1 MPTNTEIETEYKKFN
16 EQRRKDG
23 KKEISFKNWYKRRYR
38 TEPPHFV
45 DKLFSKDTLDVG
57 EYLQSVLGREPY
69 VNNAKRR
76 WRFLWSFSKFVFE
89 KKEVNFVTVV
99 RWFARNGEVMKPRTI
114 KESYI
119 EYLETLG
126 VIEWN
131 ENTKIVKWRGEVPEF
146 D

>member
-1 MPTNTEIETEYKKFN
+1 MLSKEELEAEYKKFN
-16 EQRRKDG
+16 EQLEKQG
-23 KKEISFKNWYKRRYR
+23 KPPLSFEEWYKKRFN
-38 TEPPHFV
+38 TEPPHFIDQLYKENNV
-45 DKLFSKDTLDVG
+45 NPDQ
-57 EYLQSVLGREPY
+57 YLKKVLGDEPY

-76 WRFLWSFSKFVFE
+76 WRFLWTFCKFVFE

-126 VIEWN
+126 IVEWN
-131 ENTKIVKWRGEVPEF
+131 ENLKLVKWKGEVPEF

>member
-1 MPTNTEIETEYKKFN
+1 MKT
-16 EQRRKDG
+16 
-23 KKEISFKNWYKRRYR
+23 
-38 TEPPHFV
+38 
-45 DKLFSKDTLDVG
+45 
-57 EYLQSVLGREPY
+57 VLGREPY

-76 WRFLWSFSKFVFE
+76 WRFLLSFSKFVYE
-89 KKEVNFVTVV
+89 KREVNFGTVI

-126 VIEWN
+126 VITWN
-131 ENTKIVKWRGEVPEF
+131 ENTKMLKWKGDVLKL

>member
-1 MPTNTEIETEYKKFN
+1 MPSKEELETEYIKFN
-16 EQRRKDG
+16 DQREKKG
-23 KKEISFKNWYKRRYR
+23 KPRLAFKHWYKKRFE

-45 DKLFSKDTLDVG
+45 DALFSENEVDVDQ
-57 EYLQSVLGREPY
+57 YLRSVLGREPY

-76 WRFLWSFSKFVFE
+76 WRFLWSFSRFVYE
-89 KKEVNFVTVV
+89 KKALNFVTVV

-131 ENTKIVKWRGEVPEF
+131 ENTKIVKWKGEVPEF

>member
-1 MPTNTEIETEYKKFN
+1 MPPKKRQKQSSKRPEFLKQL
-16 EQRRKDG
+16 E
-23 KKEISFKNWYKRRYR
+23 KENNFDIA
-38 TEPPHFV
+38 
-45 DKLFSKDTLDVG
+45 
-57 EYLQSVLGREPY
+57 EYLRNVLGREPY

-76 WRFLWSFSKFVFE
+76 WRFLSSFSKFVYE

-99 RWFARNGEVMKPRTI
+99 QWFARNGEVMKPRTI

-131 ENTKIVKWRGEVPEF
+131 ENSKVVKWKGVVPSF
-146 D
+146 DKEDRHVWQLCG

>member
-1 MPTNTEIETEYKKFN
+1 MVFRDWYKKTY
-16 EQRRKDG
+16 E
-23 KKEISFKNWYKRRYR
+23 
-38 TEPPHFV
+38 TEPPEFF
-45 DKLFSKDTLDVG
+45 DQLFDEKNFNVNQ
-57 EYLQSVLGREPY
+57 YLENVIGKEPY

-76 WRFLWSFSKFVFE
+76 WRFLWSFCVFIHS
-89 KKEVNFVTVV
+89 KKEVNFVTIV

-126 VIEWN
+126 IVEWN
-131 ENTKIVKWRGEVPEF
+131 ENTKLLSWKGEAPLI